1 MNSDDRRSA
10 RANVIL
16 TGMIEHLNSRI
27 PVRIRDLSEHGA
39 QVIGDKLPAP
49 DTQITLRCNGKAVDG
64 WVAWS
69 RGERAGIEFGEP
81 TPPEGQRNG
90 NDAQVSRLLRTRE
103 RQNFGGLVFGE
114 ISCPMK
120 NEKSSR
126 NGPSRLENDDG
137 PD

>member
-81 TPPEGQRNG
+81 TPPEGLTKRERRPG
-90 NDAQVSRLLRTRE
+90 LEITKDTRE
-103 RQNFGGLVFGE
+103 TEFRRPGFRGNQLSDE
-114 ISCPMK
+114 ERKIIEEWTK
-120 NEKSSR
+120 
-126 NGPSRLENDDG
+126 PSRE
-137 PD
+137 